1 MKYWTLILII
11 GLSACTGT
19 KEQEIPTNVIP
30 KEAMVP
36 LLVDLQLIEG
46 ANNTKF
52 FQGDT
57 GRTNYALLYNI
68 IFEKHKVEKARFD
81 SSMAYYSV
89 KTEDLEIIYDEVI
102 EDLMKIEAAE
112 LATGQ

>member
-11 GLSACTGT
+11 GLAACTRT
-19 KEQEIPTNVIP
+19 KEQKIPTNVIP
-30 KEAMVP
+30 KEAMIP

-57 GRTNYALLYNI
+57 GETNYALLYSI
-68 IFEKHKVEKARFD
+68 IFEKHEVKKARFD
-81 SSMAYYSV
+81 SSMAYYSAN
-89 KTEDLEIIYDEVI
+89 TEDLEIIYNEVI
-102 EDLMKIEAAE
+102 EELMKIEAAE
-112 LATGQ
+112 LATNQ